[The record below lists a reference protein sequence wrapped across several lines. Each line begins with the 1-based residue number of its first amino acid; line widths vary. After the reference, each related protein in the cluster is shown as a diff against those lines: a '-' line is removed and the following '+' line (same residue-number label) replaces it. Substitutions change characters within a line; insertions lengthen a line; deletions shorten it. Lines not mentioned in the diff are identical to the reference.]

1 MNSMK
6 NYQDLYLKVDVL
18 LLDCLFE
25 TSRKKQ

>member
-6 NYQDLYLKVDVL
+6 NYQDLYLKGDVL

-25 TSRKKQ
+25 TFRKE